1 MQLFWDKQLQRRS
14 EAYLISAKLVG
25 LNPCFYPFKIKR
37 KKNQKKK
44 KNSFQSD
51 SQSSP
56 PFMATKFAMRPLLSL
71 AHQKAASETLVTARR
86 TLTTYSVAL
95 HHPPA
100 QIRQSISKYPR
111 SFIQQQ
117 FRRSYAD
124 TRPQP
129 YFRRSRA
136 VLRWVWRAVY
146 LGAIGGVGYLGYTI
160 YLLRTPPEQLV
171 ADPSKKNLVIL
182 GDSPSIGG
190 RNVAIDSL

>member
-1 MQLFWDKQLQRRS
+1 
-14 EAYLISAKLVG
+14 
-25 LNPCFYPFKIKR
+25 
-37 KKNQKKK
+37 
-44 KNSFQSD
+44 
-51 SQSSP
+51 
-56 PFMATKFAMRPLLSL
+56 MATNFAMRPLLRL
-71 AHQKAASETLVTARR
+71 AQQKAASETVITARR
-86 TLTTYSVAL
+86 TLTTCSVAL

-111 SFIQQQ
+111 SSIQQQ

-124 TRPQP
+124 TKPQP
-129 YFRRSRA
+129 YFRRSRF

-182 GDSPSIGG
+182 GNFPLIGG
-190 RNVAIDSL
+190 RVVAIDNF

>member
-1 MQLFWDKQLQRRS
+1 
-14 EAYLISAKLVG
+14 
-25 LNPCFYPFKIKR
+25 
-37 KKNQKKK
+37 
-44 KNSFQSD
+44 
-51 SQSSP
+51 
-56 PFMATKFAMRPLLSL
+56 MATNLAMITIMSLS
-71 AHQKAASETLVTARR
+71 HHKADSETVITARR
-86 TLTTYSVAL
+86 TLTTRSVAL

-111 SFIQQQ
+111 SSIQQQ

-124 TRPQP
+124 TKPQP
-129 YFRRSRA
+129 YFRRSRF

-160 YLLRTPPEQLV
+160 YLLRTPPEQLE

-190 RNVAIDSL
+190 RSVPIDCFQARAGAPYLFSKTWVMGRRRARGGPSGENNKG